1 MKDRE
6 RKHLLELSPSFA
18 KWINTCISCGVQGYK
33 PTMSPEYFFAGIG
46 FYDIQRLFEEL
57 RLDEYGLCPQC
68 SAAAGKPSSY
78 DGSTNI

>member
-6 RKHLLELSPSFA
+6 RKHLFELSPSFV

-33 PTMSPEYFFAGIG
+33 STMKPEYFFAGIG

-57 RLDEYGLCPQC
+57 NLDEHGLCPQC
-68 SAAAGKPSSY
+68 SVAVSNLSAP
-78 DGSTNI
+78 DG